1 MRCVIADP
9 SASMR
14 RILRN
19 TLHRFGIEDIVDAP
33 DGKQALEACDPTVS
47 LLITSWTA
55 DGVDGVELAKQLRAN
70 PDTAKIPILMVTDR
84 NSKDDVIA
92 ARQAGVSEYMLKPF
106 VAEQL
111 RIKLERLSRAAA
123 SLESA
128 ATAGQEERLAS
139 TLPTPSEPTIGD
151 SASGAPAASA
161 PEPTPKAEASP
172 LVEEERKAA

>member
-1 MRCVIADP
+1 
-9 SASMR
+9 
-14 RILRN
+14 
-19 TLHRFGIEDIVDAP
+19 
-33 DGKQALEACDPTVS
+33 
-47 LLITSWTA
+47 
-55 DGVDGVELAKQLRAN
+55 
-70 PDTAKIPILMVTDR
+70 
-84 NSKDDVIA
+84 
-92 ARQAGVSEYMLKPF
+92 MLKPF

-172 LVEEERKAA
+172 PVEEERKAA